1 MTSITIGSDATFV
14 KVKILTLHQ
23 LYPNSTDIHDKNWL
37 KALVEMQSG
46 GFQGA
51 LIIDLWISDFIP
63 FKNELEQLYQ
73 KLEGTAHFHNIED
86 NITIHLTGNGHGH
99 INVSAILEDFGDR
112 HNILEINFEIDQS
125 YIPKLVS
132 DIQALVNRFD

>member
-14 KVKILTLHQ
+14 KILVSRQ
-23 LYPNSTDIHDKNWL
+23 LYPNSADIHDKNWL

-51 LIIDLWISDFIP
+51 LNIDLWISDFTL

-73 KLEGTAHFHNIED
+73 KLEGTAHFENIED
-86 NITIHLTGNGHGH
+86 NIIIHLTGNGRGH
-99 INVSAILEDFGDR
+99 INVSAILKDFDGR
-112 HNILEINFEIDQS
+112 HENSLEINFEIDQS
-125 YIPKLVS
+125 FIPKLVA
-132 DIQALVNRFD
+132 DIQKLVSSFD